1 MGIRGKKE
9 TKKSLRDVQRL
20 GSDFVMTEG
29 EGILRVRNKTILCEG
44 IIKIWDIKEKK
55 KRRIQKNKR
64 EG

>member
-1 MGIRGKKE
+1 MFTGMGC
-9 TKKSLRDVQRL
+9 
-20 GSDFVMTEG
+20 DFVMTEG